1 VTPSDLTIFLKYNS
15 VLAALLIRNGSVLE
29 KAGSPEADIDGLIAS
44 LSLLM
49 TESGMIA
56 DRLRTRSIPMVFLEF
71 ETRLLLIQPM
81 DDDRLITIITRTD
94 ANIGQISYHLKKL
107 KEKSKG

>member
-1 VTPSDLTIFLKYNS
+1 MEPADLTSFLKYNS
-15 VLAALLIRNGSVLE
+15 VLAVLLIRNGTVLE
-29 KAGSPEADIDGLIAS
+29 KAGSPGADIDGLLVS

-56 DRLRTRSIPMVFLEF
+56 DRLSTRSIPTVFLEF
-71 ETRLLLIQPM
+71 DTRLLLIQPM
-81 DDDRLITIITRTD
+81 DDDRFITIITRTD

-107 KEKSKG
+107 KEKYKV